1 MDDSSIWISDW
12 RFNHPG
18 FNFARFRKAEEG
30 WKQIIPDSDWSMQNT
45 LKVSERILFHRPV
58 DPAHVP
64 ENAYH
69 TSTGTAFRE
78 NDFFQMGDI
87 PVLCARGRRVLEEFD
102 LGENQLFNV
111 NMHDRPEQPLRD
123 NPYAILN
130 VLEAKDCLVPEQST
144 LRKIGRTGKWRCSPP
159 ELPNLVVREGAAEG
173 VDLWYDPIFPW
184 DVFFSGR
191 LARRLVAEQFTGINF
206 FPLKT
211 I

>member
-18 FNFARFRKAEEG
+18 FSFARFRKTEKG
-30 WKQIIPDSDWSMQNT
+30 WKQIIPDSEWEREVVLN
-45 LKVSERILFHRPV
+45 VNERIFFHRPV
-58 DPAHVP
+58 DPTHVP

-69 TSTGTAFRE
+69 TSTGEAFRE
-78 NDFFQMGDI
+78 NDFFDMDSM
-87 PVLCARGRRVLEEFD
+87 PVLCGKARKVLEEFD

-111 NMHDRPEQPLRD
+111 NMHDRPEQPLKD

-144 LRKIGRTGKWRCSPP
+144 LRKIGRTEKWHCWPP
-159 ELPNLVVREGAAEG
+159 ELPNLVVRESAAEG
-173 VDLWYDPIFPW
+173 VDLWYDPIFPRN
-184 DVFFSGR
+184 VFFSGR
-191 LARRLVAEQFTGINF
+191 LARRLISEGFTGINL